1 MTAPW
6 PEELNGELAVLA
18 ALGLPLEDG
27 PEPSAEA
34 VAEWAEAASHLA
46 YAAPLAAPAPE
57 LKARLFARL
66 AAHAEAQ
73 PFGAVAQPPGLP
85 QPAAVAPAPSAPSPA
100 AEAPPTPPKLES
112 LTGGR
117 VLPASGQGPEGKVV
131 AFPRRQP
138 VGWQVA
144 CACLVVGLGLSLAW
158 GGSLKRQLELAQ
170 KAEATAGQRAQAVAA
185 KLAELETKLADSQ
198 ARLAQASMPAS
209 LMQASELRVASLKP
223 MTQGQELRARL
234 FWSPEAASWML
245 VVAGMPKL
253 QKGHCFQAW
262 AVGGKGKV
270 NLGTFMPDGKGM
282 ALVPVAWPEAPGPGQ
297 VAAVS
302 LEADMAPMPEPKGP
316 IVLMGKLEGAS
327 I

>member
-1 MTAPW
+1 MSAPM
-6 PEELNGELAVLA
+6 PEDLAAELALLA
-18 ALGLPLEDG
+18 ALGLPLDEG
-27 PEPSAEA
+27 PEPSPEA
-34 VAEWAEAASHLA
+34 VAEWAEAASQLA
-46 YAAPLAAPAPE
+46 HAAPLAAPAPE

-66 AAHAEAQ
+66 AATGEAQ
-73 PFGAVAQPPGLP
+73 PFGAAAQPPGLP
-85 QPAAVAPAPSAPSPA
+85 LPAATPPAASAPAP
-100 AEAPPTPPKLES
+100 EAPPAPPKLES

-117 VLPASGQGPEGKVV
+117 VAPAQGQGPEGKVL

-144 CACLVVGLGLSLAW
+144 CAALVVGLGLSLAW
-158 GGSLKRQLELAQ
+158 GGSLKRQLDLAQ

-185 KLAELETKLADSQ
+185 KLAELEAKLADSQ

-223 MTQGQELRARL
+223 MGPSQELRARL

-245 VVAGMPKL
+245 VVAGMPKP
-253 QKGHCFQAW
+253 QPGHSYQAW
-262 AVGGKGKV
+262 AVGAKGKV
-270 NLGTFMPDGKGM
+270 NLGAFMPDGKGM
-282 ALVPVAWPEAPGPGQ
+282 AVVPVAWPEAPGPGQ

-302 LEADMAPMPEPKGP
+302 VEADMAPMPEPKGP
-316 IVLMGKLEGAS
+316 IVLMGKLDGAA